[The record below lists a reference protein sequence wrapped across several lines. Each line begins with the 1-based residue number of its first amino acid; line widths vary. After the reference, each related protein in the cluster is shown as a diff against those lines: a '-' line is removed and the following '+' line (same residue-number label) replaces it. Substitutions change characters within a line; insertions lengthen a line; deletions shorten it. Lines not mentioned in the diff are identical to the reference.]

1 MYNDDSLTILLQIF
15 KANTD
20 TDTPVPHVLICPT
33 AVKCIRILPIEWN
46 NEIAMRIEMIGCP
59 IKDGGSALANQFTVS
74 TTATNPMSSPSTT
87 TTVTSLMTSGT
98 TVPTTTSATVNTQ
111 HTTGTK
117 A

>member
-1 MYNDDSLTILLQIF
+1 M
-15 KANTD
+15 
-20 TDTPVPHVLICPT
+20 
-33 AVKCIRILPIEWN
+33 EWN

-59 IKDGGSALANQFTVS
+59 IKDGGSTLANQVTVS

-98 TVPTTTSATVNTQ
+98 TVPTTTSVIVNTQ
-111 HTTGTK
+111 QTTGTK